1 MGAVAKKVRW
11 LPILE
16 SFMSYGCNFKFNLF
30 SDGEPMEFSKDRR
43 DMITSSNRWYD
54 DAS

>member
-1 MGAVAKKVRW
+1 MGAVAQKGKM

-16 SFMSYGCNFKFNLF
+16 SFMSYGCNYKFNPF
-30 SDGEPMEFSKDRR
+30 CDGEPMEFSKDRR

-54 DAS
+54 DTS

>member
-1 MGAVAKKVRW
+1 MDAVAQKGKMVAYFGEFYELW
-11 LPILE
+11 LQFLIQ
-16 SFMSYGCNFKFNLF
+16 SV

-43 DMITSSNRWYD
+43 DMITSSNRRYD